1 MLIRKKYGISIT
13 YLSLAC
19 LSIFFLLPQI
29 TGSTE
34 LNKTAKAHLK
44 LAEIALENSNFD
56 EVIKRYKDA
65 VDSSSNI
72 EILKEAA
79 WLAKNYGFLDQSL
92 QFAEIWVDRE
102 PDNDTALLFLVNRQL
117 ESGLI
122 LAAKK
127 NLKEIIIK
135 TEENP
140 EEVLFSIYSYLSD
153 EKPENLEKLIYSFTR
168 IYSKSA
174 YIRYIYAASLLENK
188 NVEEALVQSELAIQL
203 EPSWEKSSLLYARAL
218 LLADR
223 TDEAINFLAYFIGD
237 QLNPSKES
245 RLELALAYMS
255 SDRLEDALGQVS
267 QILLDRSAEYEAI
280 RLMAIINF
288 RLGDL
293 NSARQDFGELLAQN
307 VFRMDAVFYLARIN
321 EQESNIAE
329 AIKLYSQVT
338 SGVNAIYSQNK
349 VVQLLLSM
357 NKVDEAKNHLKNFG
371 KTHPKYM
378 QRAMMLEMSLHQQLG
393 EYESVLT
400 LSEKL
405 LSYNPRNNSVASI
418 RANILLE
425 LDQVSEAI
433 DAFAQLAK
441 NSPRDPLILNA
452 YGYVLTNHSN
462 DFKKAEKLIKKAIKL
477 DPENPAIIDSYGWV
491 LFRLGEYD
499 SALKELVKAYDLYKD
514 PEIAAHI
521 IEVLLVLDRKKE
533 AKIRLTEAQNL
544 FINNKYLENVSE
556 RFFE

>member
-1 MLIRKKYGISIT
+1 MLIRKKYRISIT

-65 VDSSSNI
+65 VDSSSSI

-153 EKPENLEKLIYSFTR
+153 AKPENLEKLIYSFTR
-168 IYSKSA
+168 IYPKSA
-174 YIRYIYAASLLENK
+174 YIRYIYAASLLENN
-188 NVEEALVQSELAIQL
+188 NVEAALIQSELAIQL

-223 TDEAINFLAYFIGD
+223 TDEAINFLAYLIGD

-267 QILLDRSAEYEAI
+267 QILLERRAEFEAI

-293 NSARQDFGELLAQN
+293 NSARQDFDELLAQN
-307 VFRMDAVFYLARIN
+307 VFQMDAVFYLARIN

-357 NKVDEAKNHLKNFG
+357 DKVDEAKNHLKNFG

-405 LSYNPRNNSVASI
+405 LSYNPHNNSVASI

-425 LDQVSEAI
+425 LDQVSQAI
-433 DAFAQLAK
+433 DAYALLAK

-499 SALKELVKAYDLYKD
+499 SALRELLKAYDLYKD

>member
-1 MLIRKKYGISIT
+1 MLIRKKYRISVT

-19 LSIFFLLPQI
+19 LSIFFLLPQV

-44 LAEIALENSNFD
+44 LAEIAIENSNFD

-79 WLAKNYGFLDQSL
+79 WLSKNYGFLDQSL
-92 QFAEIWVDRE
+92 QFAKIWVDRE

-140 EEVLFSIYSYLSD
+140 QEVLFSIYSYLSD

-267 QILLDRSAEYEAI
+267 QILLERSAEYEAI

-293 NSARQDFGELLAQN
+293 NSARQDFDELLAQN

-433 DAFAQLAK
+433 DAFALLAK

>member
-267 QILLDRSAEYEAI
+267 QILLERSAEYEAI

-533 AKIRLTEAQNL
+533 AKVRLTEAQNL

>member
-1 MLIRKKYGISIT
+1 MLIRKKYRISVT

-79 WLAKNYGFLDQSL
+79 WLSKNYGFLDQSL

-267 QILLDRSAEYEAI
+267 QILLERSAEYEAI

>member
-153 EKPENLEKLIYSFTR
+153 AKPENLEKLIYSFTR
-168 IYSKSA
+168 IYPKSA
-174 YIRYIYAASLLENK
+174 YIRYIYAASLLENN
-188 NVEEALVQSELAIQL
+188 NVEEALIQSELAIQL

-223 TDEAINFLAYFIGD
+223 TDEAINFLAYLIGD

-267 QILLDRSAEYEAI
+267 QILLERSAEYEAI

-293 NSARQDFGELLAQN
+293 NSARQDFDELLAQN
-307 VFRMDAVFYLARIN
+307 VFQMDAVFYLARIN

-329 AIKLYSQVT
+329 AIKLYSKVT

-405 LSYNPRNNSVASI
+405 LSYNPHNNSVASI

-433 DAFAQLAK
+433 DAYALLAK
-441 NSPRDPLILNA
+441 NSPRDSLILNA

>member
-13 YLSLAC
+13 YISLAC
-19 LSIFFLLPQI
+19 LSIFFLLPKI
-29 TGSTE
+29 TESTE
-34 LNKTAKAHLK
+34 LNKTTKAHLK

-65 VDSSSNI
+65 VNSSSNI

-153 EKPENLEKLIYSFTR
+153 AKPENLEKLIYSFTR
-168 IYSKSA
+168 IYPKSA
-174 YIRYIYAASLLENK
+174 YTRYIYAASLLENN
-188 NVEEALVQSELAIQL
+188 NVEEALIQSELAIKL
-203 EPSWEKSSLLYARAL
+203 EPSWETSSLLFARAL

-223 TDEAINFLAYFIGD
+223 TDEAINFLAYLIGD

-267 QILLDRSAEYEAI
+267 QILLERSAEFEAI

-293 NSARQDFGELLAQN
+293 NSARQDFDELLAQN
-307 VFRMDAVFYLARIN
+307 VFQMDAVFYLARIN

-349 VVQLLLSM
+349 VVQLLLSL

-378 QRAMMLEMSLHQQLG
+378 QRSMMLEMSLHQQLG

-405 LSYNPRNNSVASI
+405 LSYNPHNNSVALI

-433 DAFAQLAK
+433 DAYALLAK

-521 IEVLLVLDRKKE
+521 IEVLLILDRKKE

-544 FINNKYLENVSE
+544 FINSKYLENISE

>member
-34 LNKTAKAHLK
+34 LNNTAKAHLK

-65 VDSSSNI
+65 VNSSSNI

-153 EKPENLEKLIYSFTR
+153 AKPENLEKLIYSFTR
-168 IYSKSA
+168 IYPKSA
-174 YIRYIYAASLLENK
+174 YIRYIYAASLLENN
-188 NVEEALVQSELAIQL
+188 NVEEALIQSELAIQL

-223 TDEAINFLAYFIGD
+223 TDEAINFLAYLIGD

-267 QILLDRSAEYEAI
+267 QILLERSAEFEAI

-293 NSARQDFGELLAQN
+293 NSARQDFDELLAQN
-307 VFRMDAVFYLARIN
+307 VFQMDAVFYLARIN

-349 VVQLLLSM
+349 VVQLLLSL

-433 DAFAQLAK
+433 DAFALLAK

>member
-1 MLIRKKYGISIT
+1 MLIKKKYRISIT
-13 YLSLAC
+13 YLVLAC

-79 WLAKNYGFLDQSL
+79 WLSKNYGFLDQSL

-153 EKPENLEKLIYSFTR
+153 AKPENLEKLIYSFTR
-168 IYSKSA
+168 IYPKSA

-188 NVEEALVQSELAIQL
+188 NVKEALIQSELAIQL

-218 LLADR
+218 LLADM
-223 TDEAINFLAYFIGD
+223 TDEAINFLAHLIGD

-267 QILLDRSAEYEAI
+267 QILLERSMEFDAI

-293 NSARQDFGELLAQN
+293 NSARQDFDELLAQN
-307 VFRMDAVFYLARIN
+307 VFQMDAVFYLARIN
-321 EQESNIAE
+321 EQESNISE

-349 VVQLLLSM
+349 VAQLLLSM

-378 QRAMMLEMSLHQQLG
+378 QRSMMLEMSLHQQLG

-405 LSYNPRNNSVASI
+405 LSYNPHNNSVASI

-433 DAFAQLAK
+433 NAYALLAK

-491 LFRLGEYD
+491 LFRLGKYD

-521 IEVLLVLDRKKE
+521 IEVLWVLDRKDE
-533 AKIRLTEAQNL
+533 AKIRLSEAQNL

-556 RFFE
+556 SFLE

>member
-34 LNKTAKAHLK
+34 LNNTAKAHLK

-79 WLAKNYGFLDQSL
+79 WLSKNYGFLDQSL

-223 TDEAINFLAYFIGD
+223 TDEAINFLAYLIGD

-267 QILLDRSAEYEAI
+267 QILLERSAEFEAI

-293 NSARQDFGELLAQN
+293 NSARQDFDELLAQN

>member
-1 MLIRKKYGISIT
+1 MLIRKKYRISVT

-79 WLAKNYGFLDQSL
+79 WLSKNYGFLDQSL

-102 PDNDTALLFLVNRQL
+102 PDNDTALLFLINRQL

-153 EKPENLEKLIYSFTR
+153 AKPENLEKLIYSFTR

-223 TDEAINFLAYFIGD
+223 TDEAINFLAYLIGD

-267 QILLDRSAEYEAI
+267 QILLERSAEYEAI

-293 NSARQDFGELLAQN
+293 NSARQDFDELLAQN
-307 VFRMDAVFYLARIN
+307 FFRMDAVFYLARIN

-349 VVQLLLSM
+349 VVQLLLSV

-405 LSYNPRNNSVASI
+405 LSYNPHNNSVASI

-433 DAFAQLAK
+433 DAYALLAK
-441 NSPRDPLILNA
+441 NAPRDPLILNA

-521 IEVLLVLDRKKE
+521 IEVLLILDRKKE

>member
-34 LNKTAKAHLK
+34 LNNTAKAHLK

-79 WLAKNYGFLDQSL
+79 WLSKNYGFLDQSL
-92 QFAEIWVDRE
+92 QFAKIWVDRE

-267 QILLDRSAEYEAI
+267 QILLERSAEYEAI

-293 NSARQDFGELLAQN
+293 NSARQDFDELLAQN
-307 VFRMDAVFYLARIN
+307 FFRMDAFFYLARIN

-329 AIKLYSQVT
+329 AIKFYSQVT

-433 DAFAQLAK
+433 DAFALLAK

>member
-1 MLIRKKYGISIT
+1 MLIRKKYRISIT

-79 WLAKNYGFLDQSL
+79 WLSKNYGFLDQSL
-92 QFAEIWVDRE
+92 QFAKIWVDRE

-153 EKPENLEKLIYSFTR
+153 AKPENLEKLIYSFTR
-168 IYSKSA
+168 IYPKSA
-174 YIRYIYAASLLENK
+174 YIRYIYASSLLENK
-188 NVEEALVQSELAIQL
+188 NVEEALIQSELAIQL

-267 QILLDRSAEYEAI
+267 QILLERSAEYEAI

-293 NSARQDFGELLAQN
+293 NSARQDFDELLAQN

-433 DAFAQLAK
+433 DAFALLAK

>member
-1 MLIRKKYGISIT
+1 MLIRKKYRISVT

-267 QILLDRSAEYEAI
+267 QILLERSAEYEAI

>member
-1 MLIRKKYGISIT
+1 MAVQTPLWQSPEKHRRLKIMMQDVPHLI
-13 YLSLAC
+13 
-19 LSIFFLLPQI
+19 
-29 TGSTE
+29 
-34 LNKTAKAHLK
+34 
-44 LAEIALENSNFD
+44 
-56 EVIKRYKDA
+56 
-65 VDSSSNI
+65 
-72 EILKEAA
+72 
-79 WLAKNYGFLDQSL
+79 
-92 QFAEIWVDRE
+92 
-102 PDNDTALLFLVNRQL
+102 
-117 ESGLI
+117 
-122 LAAKK
+122 
-127 NLKEIIIK
+127 
-135 TEENP
+135 
-140 EEVLFSIYSYLSD
+140 
-153 EKPENLEKLIYSFTR
+153 
-168 IYSKSA
+168 
-174 YIRYIYAASLLENK
+174 
-188 NVEEALVQSELAIQL
+188 QSELAIQL

-223 TDEAINFLAYFIGD
+223 TDEAINFLAYLIGD

-267 QILLDRSAEYEAI
+267 QILLERSAEYEAI

-293 NSARQDFGELLAQN
+293 NSARQDFDELLAQN
-307 VFRMDAVFYLARIN
+307 FFRMDAVFYLARIN

-371 KTHPKYM
+371 KIHPKYM

-405 LSYNPRNNSVASI
+405 LSYNPHNNSVASI

-433 DAFAQLAK
+433 DAYALLAK
-441 NSPRDPLILNA
+441 NAPRDPLILNA

>member
-267 QILLDRSAEYEAI
+267 QILLERSAEYEAI

>member
-1 MLIRKKYGISIT
+1 MLIRKKYRISVT

-79 WLAKNYGFLDQSL
+79 WLAKNYGFLVQSL

-140 EEVLFSIYSYLSD
+140 QEVLFSIYSYLSD

-267 QILLDRSAEYEAI
+267 QILLERSVEYEAI

-288 RLGDL
+288 RLGDF
-293 NSARQDFGELLAQN
+293 NSARQDFDELLAQN

>member
-13 YLSLAC
+13 YISLAC

-29 TGSTE
+29 TESTE
-34 LNKTAKAHLK
+34 LNKTTKAHLK

-65 VDSSSNI
+65 VNSSSNI

-79 WLAKNYGFLDQSL
+79 WLSKNYGFLAQSL
-92 QFAEIWVDRE
+92 QFAEIWADRE
-102 PDNDTALLFLVNRQL
+102 PANDTALLFLTNRQL

-153 EKPENLEKLIYSFTR
+153 EKPGNLEKLIYSFTR
-168 IYSKSA
+168 IYPKSA
-174 YIRYIYAASLLENK
+174 YVRYIYASSLLENE
-188 NVEEALVQSELAIQL
+188 NVKEALIQSELAIQL
-203 EPSWEKSSLLYARAL
+203 EPSWEKSSLLFARAL

-223 TDEAINFLAYFIGD
+223 TDEAIDFLAHLIGD

-267 QILLDRSAEYEAI
+267 QILLERNMEFDAI

-293 NSARQDFGELLAQN
+293 NSARQDFNELLAQN
-307 VFRMDAVFYLARIN
+307 VFQMDAIFYLARIN

-357 NKVDEAKNHLKNFG
+357 DKVDEAKNHLKNFG

-378 QRAMMLEMSLHQQLG
+378 KRSMMLEMSLHQQLG
-393 EYESVLT
+393 EYGSVLT

-405 LSYNPRNNSVASI
+405 LSYDPDDSLVASI

-425 LDQVSEAI
+425 LDQVPEAI
-433 DAFAQLAK
+433 NAYALLAK

-491 LFRLGEYD
+491 LFRLGKYD
-499 SALKELVKAYDLYKD
+499 SALKELVKAYDLFKD

-521 IEVLLVLDRKKE
+521 IEVLLVLDRKEE
-533 AKIRLTEAQNL
+533 AKIRLSEAQNL
-544 FINNKYLENVSE
+544 FINNKYLEDVSE
-556 RFFE
+556 SFLE

>member
-13 YLSLAC
+13 YLSLVC

-79 WLAKNYGFLDQSL
+79 WLAKNYGFLVQSL

-153 EKPENLEKLIYSFTR
+153 AKPENLEKLIYSFTR
-168 IYSKSA
+168 IYPKSA
-174 YIRYIYAASLLENK
+174 YIRYIYAASLLENN
-188 NVEEALVQSELAIQL
+188 NVEEALIQSELAIQL

-223 TDEAINFLAYFIGD
+223 TDEAINFLAYLIGD

-267 QILLDRSAEYEAI
+267 QILLERSAEFEAI

-293 NSARQDFGELLAQN
+293 NSARQDFDELLAQN

-433 DAFAQLAK
+433 DAFALLAK

-521 IEVLLVLDRKKE
+521 IEVLLILDRKKE

>member
-34 LNKTAKAHLK
+34 LNKTTKAHLK

-79 WLAKNYGFLDQSL
+79 WLSKNYGFLDQSL

-153 EKPENLEKLIYSFTR
+153 AKPENLEKLIYSFTR

-267 QILLDRSAEYEAI
+267 QILLERSAEYEAI

-321 EQESNIAE
+321 EQESNITE

>member
-34 LNKTAKAHLK
+34 LNNTAKAHLK

-79 WLAKNYGFLDQSL
+79 WLSKNYGFLDQSL

-267 QILLDRSAEYEAI
+267 QILLERSAEYEAI

-293 NSARQDFGELLAQN
+293 NSARQDFDELLAQN
-307 VFRMDAVFYLARIN
+307 FFRMDAVFYLARIN
-321 EQESNIAE
+321 EQESNITE

-405 LSYNPRNNSVASI
+405 LSYNPHNNSVASI

-477 DPENPAIIDSYGWV
+477 DPENPAIIDSYGWG

>member
-1 MLIRKKYGISIT
+1 MLIRKKYCISIT

-34 LNKTAKAHLK
+34 LNNTAKAHLK

-153 EKPENLEKLIYSFTR
+153 AKPENLEKLIYSFTR
-168 IYSKSA
+168 IYPKSA

-188 NVEEALVQSELAIQL
+188 NVEEALIQSELAIQL

-223 TDEAINFLAYFIGD
+223 TDEAINFLAYLIGD

-267 QILLDRSAEYEAI
+267 QILLERSAEYEAI

-293 NSARQDFGELLAQN
+293 NSARQDFDELLAQN
-307 VFRMDAVFYLARIN
+307 FFRMDAVFYLARIN
-321 EQESNIAE
+321 EQESNITE

-371 KTHPKYM
+371 KIHPKYM

-433 DAFAQLAK
+433 DAYALLAK

>member
-13 YLSLAC
+13 YLLLAC

-34 LNKTAKAHLK
+34 LNNTAKAHLK

-65 VDSSSNI
+65 VNSSSNI

-153 EKPENLEKLIYSFTR
+153 AKPENLEKLIYSFTR
-168 IYSKSA
+168 IYPKSA
-174 YIRYIYAASLLENK
+174 YIRYIYAASLLENN
-188 NVEEALVQSELAIQL
+188 NVEEALIQSELAIQL

-223 TDEAINFLAYFIGD
+223 TDEAINFLAYLIGD

-267 QILLDRSAEYEAI
+267 QILLERSAEYEAI

-293 NSARQDFGELLAQN
+293 NSARQDFDELLAQN
-307 VFRMDAVFYLARIN
+307 VFQMDAVFYLARIN

-349 VVQLLLSM
+349 VVQLLLSL

-405 LSYNPRNNSVASI
+405 LSYNPHNNSVASI

-433 DAFAQLAK
+433 DAYALLAK

-521 IEVLLVLDRKKE
+521 IEVLLILDRKKE

>member
-29 TGSTE
+29 TESTE
-34 LNKTAKAHLK
+34 LNKPTKAHLK

-65 VDSSSNI
+65 VNSSSNI

-79 WLAKNYGFLDQSL
+79 WLSKNYGFLDQSL

-102 PDNDTALLFLVNRQL
+102 PDNDTALLFLTNRQL

-122 LAAKK
+122 LAARK
-127 NLKEIIIK
+127 NLKEIINK

-153 EKPENLEKLIYSFTR
+153 EKPGNLEKLIYSFTR
-168 IYSKSA
+168 IYPKSA

-188 NVEEALVQSELAIQL
+188 NVKEALIQSELAIQL

-218 LLADR
+218 LLADM
-223 TDEAINFLAYFIGD
+223 TDEAIDFLAHLIGD

-255 SDRLEDALGQVS
+255 SNRLEDALGQVS
-267 QILLDRSAEYEAI
+267 QILLERSMEFDAI

-293 NSARQDFGELLAQN
+293 NSARQDFDELLAQN
-307 VFRMDAVFYLARIN
+307 FFRMDAVFYLARIN
-321 EQESNIAE
+321 EQESNISE

-357 NKVDEAKNHLKNFG
+357 NKVDEAKNHLNNFG

-378 QRAMMLEMSLHQQLG
+378 KRSMMLEISLHQQLG

-405 LSYNPRNNSVASI
+405 LSYNPDDNSVASI

-425 LDQVSEAI
+425 LDQVPEAI
-433 DAFAQLAK
+433 NAYALLAK

-491 LFRLGEYD
+491 LFRLGKYD

-544 FINNKYLENVSE
+544 FINNKYLEDVSE
-556 RFFE
+556 SLLE

>member
-1 MLIRKKYGISIT
+1 MLITKKYCISIT
-13 YLSLAC
+13 YLSLAL

-34 LNKTAKAHLK
+34 LNKTARAQLK

-65 VDSSSNI
+65 VNSSSNI

-79 WLAKNYGFLDQSL
+79 WLSKNYGFLDQSL

-102 PDNDTALLFLVNRQL
+102 PDNDTALLFLTNRQL

-153 EKPENLEKLIYSFTR
+153 EKPGNLEKLIYSFTR
-168 IYSKSA
+168 IYPKSA

-188 NVEEALVQSELAIQL
+188 NVKEALIESELAIQL

-223 TDEAINFLAYFIGD
+223 TDEAINFLAHLIGD

-267 QILLDRSAEYEAI
+267 QILLERSMEFDAI

-293 NSARQDFGELLAQN
+293 NSARQDFNELLAQN
-307 VFRMDAVFYLARIN
+307 VFQMDAVFYLARIN

-349 VVQLLLSM
+349 VVQLLLSK

-378 QRAMMLEMSLHQQLG
+378 KRSMMLEISLHQQLG

-405 LSYNPRNNSVASI
+405 LSYNPDDNSVASI

-425 LDQVSEAI
+425 LDQVPEAI
-433 DAFAQLAK
+433 NAYALLAK

-491 LFRLGEYD
+491 LFRLGKYD

-521 IEVLLVLDRKKE
+521 IEVLLVLDRKDE
-533 AKIRLTEAQNL
+533 AKIRLSEAQNL

-556 RFFE
+556 SFLE

>member
-1 MLIRKKYGISIT
+1 MLIRKKYCISIT

-79 WLAKNYGFLDQSL
+79 WLSKNYGFLDQSL

-102 PDNDTALLFLVNRQL
+102 PDNDMALLFLTNRQL

-153 EKPENLEKLIYSFTR
+153 AKPENLEKLIYSFTR
-168 IYSKSA
+168 IYPKSA
-174 YIRYIYAASLLENK
+174 YIRYIYAASLLENN
-188 NVEEALVQSELAIQL
+188 NVEEALIQSELAIQL

-223 TDEAINFLAYFIGD
+223 TDEAINFLAYLIGD

-267 QILLDRSAEYEAI
+267 QILLERSAEFEAI

-293 NSARQDFGELLAQN
+293 NSARQDFDELLAQN
-307 VFRMDAVFYLARIN
+307 VFQMDAVFYLARIN

-349 VVQLLLSM
+349 VVQLLLSL

-378 QRAMMLEMSLHQQLG
+378 QRAMKLEMSLHQQLG

-405 LSYNPRNNSVASI
+405 LSYNPHNNSVASI

-433 DAFAQLAK
+433 DAYALLAK

-521 IEVLLVLDRKKE
+521 IEVLLILDRKKE

-544 FINNKYLENVSE
+544 FINSKYLENISE

>member
-1 MLIRKKYGISIT
+1 MLIRKKYRISIT

-65 VDSSSNI
+65 VDSSSSI

-153 EKPENLEKLIYSFTR
+153 AKPENLEKLIYSFTR
-168 IYSKSA
+168 IYPKSA
-174 YIRYIYAASLLENK
+174 YIRYIYAASLLENN
-188 NVEEALVQSELAIQL
+188 NVEAALIQSELAIQL

-223 TDEAINFLAYFIGD
+223 TDEAINFLAYLIGD

-267 QILLDRSAEYEAI
+267 QILLERRAEFEAI

-293 NSARQDFGELLAQN
+293 NSARQDFDELLAQN
-307 VFRMDAVFYLARIN
+307 VFQMDAVFYLARIN

-349 VVQLLLSM
+349 VVQLLLSL

-378 QRAMMLEMSLHQQLG
+378 QRSMMLEMSLHQQLG

-405 LSYNPRNNSVASI
+405 LSYNPHNNSVASI

-425 LDQVSEAI
+425 LDQVSQAI
-433 DAFAQLAK
+433 DAYALLAK

-499 SALKELVKAYDLYKD
+499 SALKELLKAYDLYKD

>member
-1 MLIRKKYGISIT
+1 MLIRKKYRISVT

-79 WLAKNYGFLDQSL
+79 WLSKNYGFLDQSL
-92 QFAEIWVDRE
+92 QFAKIWVDRE

-153 EKPENLEKLIYSFTR
+153 AKPENLEKLIYSFTR
-168 IYSKSA
+168 IYPKSA

-267 QILLDRSAEYEAI
+267 QILLERSAEYEAI

-293 NSARQDFGELLAQN
+293 NSARQDFDELLAQN

-433 DAFAQLAK
+433 DAFALLAK

>member
-1 MLIRKKYGISIT
+1 MLIRKKYRISVT

-79 WLAKNYGFLDQSL
+79 WLSKNYGFLDQSL
-92 QFAEIWVDRE
+92 QFAKIWVDRE

-153 EKPENLEKLIYSFTR
+153 AKPENLEKLIYSFTR
-168 IYSKSA
+168 IYPKSA

-188 NVEEALVQSELAIQL
+188 NVEEALIQSELAIQL

-267 QILLDRSAEYEAI
+267 QILLERSAEYEAI

-293 NSARQDFGELLAQN
+293 NSARQDFDELLAQN

-433 DAFAQLAK
+433 DAYALLAK

>member
-13 YLSLAC
+13 YISLAC

-29 TGSTE
+29 TESTE
-34 LNKTAKAHLK
+34 LNKTTKAHLK
-44 LAEIALENSNFD
+44 LAELALENSNFD

-65 VDSSSNI
+65 VNSSSNI

-79 WLAKNYGFLDQSL
+79 WLSKNYGFLDQSL
-92 QFAEIWVDRE
+92 QFAEIWADRE
-102 PDNDTALLFLVNRQL
+102 PGNDTALLFLANRQL

-153 EKPENLEKLIYSFTR
+153 EIPGNLEKLIYSFTR
-168 IYSKSA
+168 IYPKSA
-174 YIRYIYAASLLENK
+174 YIRYIYAVSLLENK
-188 NVEEALVQSELAIQL
+188 NVKEALIQSELAIQL

-218 LLADR
+218 LLADM
-223 TDEAINFLAYFIGD
+223 TDEAIDFLAHLIGN

-267 QILLDRSAEYEAI
+267 QILLERNMEFDAI

-293 NSARQDFGELLAQN
+293 NSARQDFNELLVQN
-307 VFRMDAVFYLARIN
+307 VFQMDAVFYLARIN

-357 NKVDEAKNHLKNFG
+357 DKVDEAKNHLKNFG

-378 QRAMMLEMSLHQQLG
+378 KRSMMLEMSLHQQLG
-393 EYESVLT
+393 EYGSVLT

-405 LSYNPRNNSVASI
+405 LSYDPDDSLVASI

-425 LDQVSEAI
+425 LDQVPEAI
-433 DAFAQLAK
+433 NAFALLAK
-441 NSPRDPLILNA
+441 KSPRDPLILNA

-477 DPENPAIIDSYGWV
+477 DPENPAIIDSYGWG

-499 SALKELVKAYDLYKD
+499 SALKELVKAYDLFKD

-521 IEVLLVLDRKKE
+521 IEVLLVLDRKEE
-533 AKIRLTEAQNL
+533 AKIRLSEAQNL

>member
-1 MLIRKKYGISIT
+1 MLIRKKYRISVT

-79 WLAKNYGFLDQSL
+79 WLSKNYGFLDQSL
-92 QFAEIWVDRE
+92 QFAKIWVDRE

-153 EKPENLEKLIYSFTR
+153 AKPENLEKLIYSFTR
-168 IYSKSA
+168 IYPKSA
-174 YIRYIYAASLLENK
+174 YIRYIYAASLLENN
-188 NVEEALVQSELAIQL
+188 NVEEALIQSELAIQL

-267 QILLDRSAEYEAI
+267 QILLERSAEYEAI

-293 NSARQDFGELLAQN
+293 NSARQDFDELLAQN

-433 DAFAQLAK
+433 DAFALLAK

>member
-293 NSARQDFGELLAQN
+293 NSARQDCGELLAQN

-499 SALKELVKAYDLYKD
+499 LALKELVKAYDLYKD

>member
-1 MLIRKKYGISIT
+1 MLIRKKYRISVT

-267 QILLDRSAEYEAI
+267 QILLERSAEYEAI

-293 NSARQDFGELLAQN
+293 NSARQDFDELLAQN
-307 VFRMDAVFYLARIN
+307 FFRMDAVFYLARIN

-521 IEVLLVLDRKKE
+521 IEVLLILDRKKE

>member
-1 MLIRKKYGISIT
+1 MLIKKKYRISIT
-13 YLSLAC
+13 YLVLAC

-65 VDSSSNI
+65 VDSSSNV

-79 WLAKNYGFLDQSL
+79 WLSKNYGFLDQSL

-153 EKPENLEKLIYSFTR
+153 AKPENLEKLIYSFTR
-168 IYSKSA
+168 IYPKSA

-188 NVEEALVQSELAIQL
+188 NVEEALIQSELAIQL
-203 EPSWEKSSLLYARAL
+203 EPRWEKSSLLYARAL

-223 TDEAINFLAYFIGD
+223 TDEAINFLAYLIGD

-267 QILLDRSAEYEAI
+267 QILLERSAEYEAI

-293 NSARQDFGELLAQN
+293 NSARQDFDELLAQN
-307 VFRMDAVFYLARIN
+307 FFRMDAVFYLARIN

-349 VVQLLLSM
+349 VVQLLLSKNM
-357 NKVDEAKNHLKNFG
+357 VDEAKNHLKNFG

-433 DAFAQLAK
+433 DAYALLAK

>member
-1 MLIRKKYGISIT
+1 MLIRKKCGISIT
-13 YLSLAC
+13 YISLAC

-29 TGSTE
+29 TESTE
-34 LNKTAKAHLK
+34 LNKTTKAHLK

-56 EVIKRYKDA
+56 EVIKRYEDA
-65 VDSSSNI
+65 VNSSSNI

-79 WLAKNYGFLDQSL
+79 WLSKNYGFLAQSL
-92 QFAEIWVDRE
+92 QFAEIWADRE
-102 PDNDTALLFLVNRQL
+102 PDNDTALLFLTNRQL

-140 EEVLFSIYSYLSD
+140 EEILFSIYSYLSD
-153 EKPENLEKLIYSFTR
+153 EKPGNLEKLIYSFTR
-168 IYSKSA
+168 IYPKSA
-174 YIRYIYAASLLENK
+174 YVRYIYASSLLEND
-188 NVEEALVQSELAIQL
+188 NVKEALVQSELAIQL
-203 EPSWEKSSLLYARAL
+203 EPSWEKSSLLFARAL

-223 TDEAINFLAYFIGD
+223 TDEAIDFLAHLIGD

-267 QILLDRSAEYEAI
+267 QILLERNMEFDAI

-293 NSARQDFGELLAQN
+293 NSARQDFNELLAQN
-307 VFRMDAVFYLARIN
+307 VFQMDAVFYLARIN

-338 SGVNAIYSQNK
+338 SGVNVIYSQNK
-349 VVQLLLSM
+349 VAQLLLSM
-357 NKVDEAKNHLKNFG
+357 DKVDEAKNHLKNFG

-378 QRAMMLEMSLHQQLG
+378 KRSMMLEMSLHQQLG
-393 EYESVLT
+393 EYGSVLT

-405 LSYNPRNNSVASI
+405 LSYDPYDSLVASI

-425 LDQVSEAI
+425 LDQVPEAI
-433 DAFAQLAK
+433 NAFALLAK

-491 LFRLGEYD
+491 LFRLGKYD
-499 SALKELVKAYDLYKD
+499 SALKELVKAYDLFKD

-521 IEVLLVLDRKKE
+521 IEVLLVLDRKEE
-533 AKIRLTEAQNL
+533 AKIRLSEAQNL
-544 FINNKYLENVSE
+544 FINNKYLEDVSE
-556 RFFE
+556 SFLE

>member
-79 WLAKNYGFLDQSL
+79 WLSKNYGFLDQSL

-102 PDNDTALLFLVNRQL
+102 PDNDTALLFLTNRQL

-127 NLKEIIIK
+127 NLKEIIVK

-153 EKPENLEKLIYSFTR
+153 AKPENLEKLIYSFTR
-168 IYSKSA
+168 IYPKSA
-174 YIRYIYAASLLENK
+174 YIRYIYASSLLENK
-188 NVEEALVQSELAIQL
+188 NVEEALIQSELAIQL

-223 TDEAINFLAYFIGD
+223 TNEAINFLAYLIGD

-255 SDRLEDALGQVS
+255 SDWLEDALGQVS
-267 QILLDRSAEYEAI
+267 QILLERSAEFEAI

-293 NSARQDFGELLAQN
+293 NSARQDFDELLAQN
-307 VFRMDAVFYLARIN
+307 VFQMDAVFYLARIN

-329 AIKLYSQVT
+329 AIKLYSKVT

-349 VVQLLLSM
+349 VVQLLLSL

-371 KTHPKYM
+371 KTHPNYM
-378 QRAMMLEMSLHQQLG
+378 QRSMMLEMSLYQQLG

-405 LSYNPRNNSVASI
+405 LSYNPHNNSVASI

-433 DAFAQLAK
+433 DAYALLAK

-521 IEVLLVLDRKKE
+521 IEVLLALDRKEE
-533 AKIRLTEAQNL
+533 AKIRLNEAQSL

-556 RFFE
+556 SFFE

>member
-1 MLIRKKYGISIT
+1 MCIRDR
-13 YLSLAC
+13 
-19 LSIFFLLPQI
+19 
-29 TGSTE
+29 
-34 LNKTAKAHLK
+34 
-44 LAEIALENSNFD
+44 IALENSNFD

-65 VDSSSNI
+65 VNSSSNI

-79 WLAKNYGFLDQSL
+79 WLSKNYGFLDQSL

-102 PDNDTALLFLVNRQL
+102 PDNDTALLFLTNRQL

-153 EKPENLEKLIYSFTR
+153 AKPENLEKLIYSFTR
-168 IYSKSA
+168 IYPKSA

-188 NVEEALVQSELAIQL
+188 NVEEALIQSELAIQL

-223 TDEAINFLAYFIGD
+223 TDEAINFLAYLIGD

-267 QILLDRSAEYEAI
+267 QILLERSAEYEAI

-293 NSARQDFGELLAQN
+293 NSARQDFDELLAQN
-307 VFRMDAVFYLARIN
+307 FFRMDAVFYLARIN

-405 LSYNPRNNSVASI
+405 LSYNPHNNSVASI

-433 DAFAQLAK
+433 DAYALLAK

-491 LFRLGEYD
+491 LFRLGKYD

>member
-1 MLIRKKYGISIT
+1 MLIRKKYRISVT

-19 LSIFFLLPQI
+19 LSIFFLLPQV

-79 WLAKNYGFLDQSL
+79 WLSKNYGFLDQSL
-92 QFAEIWVDRE
+92 QFAKIWVDRE

-140 EEVLFSIYSYLSD
+140 QEVLFSIYSYLSD

-267 QILLDRSAEYEAI
+267 QILLERSAEYEAI

-293 NSARQDFGELLAQN
+293 NSARQDFDELLAQN

-433 DAFAQLAK
+433 DAFALLAK

-521 IEVLLVLDRKKE
+521 IEVLLILDRKKE

>member
-1 MLIRKKYGISIT
+1 MLIKKKYRISIT
-13 YLSLAC
+13 YLVLAC

-56 EVIKRYKDA
+56 EVIKRYRDA

-79 WLAKNYGFLDQSL
+79 WLSKNYGFLDQSL

-102 PDNDTALLFLVNRQL
+102 PDNETALLFLANRQL

-153 EKPENLEKLIYSFTR
+153 AKPENLEKLIYSFTR
-168 IYSKSA
+168 IYPKSA

-188 NVEEALVQSELAIQL
+188 NVEEALIQSELAIQL

-223 TDEAINFLAYFIGD
+223 TDEAINFLAYLIGD

-267 QILLDRSAEYEAI
+267 QILLERSAEYEAI

-293 NSARQDFGELLAQN
+293 NSARQDFDELLAQN
-307 VFRMDAVFYLARIN
+307 FFRMDAVFYLARIN

-433 DAFAQLAK
+433 DAYALLAK